1 METQDNII
9 EPRTVKG
16 MRDYLPE
23 TVIARRKI
31 IETVR
36 TVFERYGFVPLDTP
50 ALEYVETLIGHG
62 DTSKNIFRSKSPE
75 EEDVALRFDLTVP
88 LARVVSQYDQLPKPF
103 RRYQVANVWRADKP
117 DPGRFREFIQFDLDI
132 VRSSSMTADTEVLC
146 GMYDVFTALGI
157 KNFLVRFSSRK
168 LLDALLS
175 YAEIPNVLSKNVF
188 RILDKLDK
196 ISFND
201 VALEL
206 TIGRTDASGDK
217 IKGLGLT
224 NAQVQRIKQFL
235 DLPKGTR
242 ADSLSN
248 VENLFVDVTSAKEG
262 ISELKDICNYLNALN
277 IPEEKVQIDFS
288 LARGLDYYTG
298 PVFEAILLDA
308 PEFGSVF
315 GGGRYDGLVQ
325 RFLGKN
331 IPAVGASTGIDRLLA
346 ALEKLQ
352 LIETIPSTAHV
363 LITVME
369 RNRMSD
375 YLMLTRE
382 LRGAGINTELYMGD
396 EKGLGKQLQY
406 ANKMQI
412 SLAIIIGSNEFEKN
426 EVTIKD
432 LRAGKKVDASN
443 KEEYIKAT
451 KAAQVVIPRNQLL
464 ATIQSLMK

>member
-132 VRSSSMTADTEVLC
+132 VGSSSMTADTEVLC

>member
-1 METQDNII
+1 MS
-9 EPRTVKG
+9 K
-16 MRDYLPE
+16 
-23 TVIARRKI
+23 
-31 IETVR
+31 
-36 TVFERYGFVPLDTP
+36 
-50 ALEYVETLIGHG
+50 TLIGHG

-75 EEDVALRFDLTVP
+75 EEDIALRFDLTVP
-88 LARVVSQYDQLPKPF
+88 LARVVSQYEQLPKPF

-132 VRSSSMTADTEVLC
+132 VGSSSMTADTEVLC